1 MSILTHTLAQSQSRA
16 DAGSDCSRNA
26 GFIRLRRRHCANQQ
40 VLVDGEEDAILV
52 PDLMTMALFDLERTN
67 LMARPVTLFTGQW
80 ADLPFAT
87 IAEKA
92 KSFGYD
98 GLELA
103 CWGDH
108 FEVDKALE
116 SDSYIQSRKDSLAQH
131 GLRYFSISN
140 HLVGQCVAEAF
151 IDERHRAILPDR
163 LWGDG
168 DPDGVRERCANEM
181 KNTARAAKAFGV
193 DVVNGFTGSPVWHL
207 IYRFPPTTDEMI
219 DSGYQEFADRW
230 IPVLDVFA
238 EEGVKFALEA
248 HPGEIAYDIYTAEKT
263 LRALDQHASFGF
275 NFDPSHFIHQLF
287 DPAKFIDRFAERIFH
302 VHVKDSKVTLD
313 NVSSILG
320 SHLNFGDHRR
330 GWDFVSCGRGDLDI
344 DSMIRALN
352 RAGYQGPLSV
362 EWEDSGMDREF
373 GATESAAW
381 VKSNDFTASDVAFDS
396 AFADE

>member
-1 MSILTHTLAQSQSRA
+1 
-16 DAGSDCSRNA
+16 
-26 GFIRLRRRHCANQQ
+26 
-40 VLVDGEEDAILV
+40 
-52 PDLMTMALFDLERTN
+52 
-67 LMARPVTLFTGQW
+67 MARPVTLFTGQW
-80 ADLPFAT
+80 ADLPIET
-87 IAEKA
+87 LAEKA

-116 SDSYIQSRKDSLAQH
+116 DDSYIQSRKDILEKN
-131 GLRYFSISN
+131 GLKCYAISN
-140 HLVGQCVAEAF
+140 HLVGQCVADAH
-151 IDERHRAILPDR
+151 IDARHRDILPDR

-168 DPDGVRERCANEM
+168 DADGVRERAAEEM
-181 KNTARAAKAFGV
+181 KKTAEAAKAFGV

-207 IYRFPPTTDEMI
+207 IYRFPPTTDAMI
-219 DSGYQEFADRW
+219 DAGYQDFADRW
-230 IPVLDVFA
+230 IPILDVYKSL
-238 EEGVKFALEA
+238 GIKFALEA
-248 HPGEIAYDIYTAEKT
+248 HPGEIAYDVYTAQKT
-263 LRALDQHASFGF
+263 LDALGHHESFGF

-287 DPAKFIDRFAERIFH
+287 DPAKFIDHFADRIFH

-313 NVSSILG
+313 NTSSILG
-320 SHLNFGDHRR
+320 SHLNFGDPRR
-330 GWDFVSCGRGDLDI
+330 GWDFVSPGHGDLDI

-381 VKSNDFTASDVAFDS
+381 VKKNDFKPSDVAFDA
-396 AFADE
+396 AFADD